1 MIPVDLMGAGVL
13 PQLESIPAFSVCQGW
28 QLYCPDS
35 WSVVCWIETVRM
47 ARPDLVVMGR
57 AGNQRW
63 LVSFG
68 KTREWKASLEKDCV
82 NGVNLA
88 PSAGDF
94 SALLWERGAVSRA
107 GRKTLISQ
115 CQQTN
120 LIFCACA
127 EHVPF
132 NVPHSPMGAR
142 GR

>member
-1 MIPVDLMGAGVL
+1 MSCHSLRAYLHFLSARDGNCTAQSPGVV
-13 PQLESIPAFSVCQGW
+13 A
-28 QLYCPDS
+28 
-35 WSVVCWIETVRM
+35 CWIETVRM

-94 SALLWERGAVSRA
+94 SALLWELGAVSRA
-107 GRKTLISQ
+107 GRKTLISR

-120 LIFCACA
+120 LIFCACT